1 VDPGVGTGERTV
13 FVVVKVPVLD
23 MTAKPQNGSERVS
36 QARLGDNLAV
46 ERRNGEH
53 LQVRSD
59 DGYEGWVQASKVTR
73 GRRVRYVKT
82 GHVIVVDVLFE
93 PISSSPSDLRA
104 IQVAPM
110 GSVLQVSDVKGE
122 RPRVVLPDG
131 RAGFARTKEI
141 RNARNPFRKEGVEKI
156 IQRALTLTG
165 APYLWGGTT
174 PWGLDC
180 SGLVQLAFKMGGYQ
194 LLRDADMQFDSN
206 GQTVSKQDMKSGDL
220 LFFRG
225 TKSPKVGHVAMY
237 LEGRLMIHASGSE
250 GIVLVEPISR
260 LQRLLVGVKR
270 IVRDEKDSHPAY
282 HA

>member
-1 VDPGVGTGERTV
+1 M

-23 MTAKPQNGSERVS
+23 MTAKPQSGSKRVS

-46 ERRNGEH
+46 ERRSGEH

-59 DGYEGWVQASKVTR
+59 DGYRGWVRGSGVTR
-73 GRRVRYVKT
+73 GRRVRYAKT
-82 GHVIVVDVLFE
+82 GHVMVVDALFE
-93 PISSSPSDLRA
+93 PVSSSPADLRA

-122 RPRVVLPDG
+122 RPRIVLPDG

-141 RNARNPFRKEGVEKI
+141 RNALNPFRKEMVERI
-156 IQRALTLTG
+156 VQRALTLVG

-180 SGLVQLAFKMGGYQ
+180 SGFVQLAFRMGGYQ

-206 GQTVSKQDMKSGDL
+206 GQTVSRQDMKSGDL

-225 TKSPKVGHVAMY
+225 RKSPKVGHVAMY
-237 LEGRLMIHASGSE
+237 LEGRLMVHASGSE
-250 GIVLVEPISR
+250 GIVLAEPISG
-260 LQRLLVGVKR
+260 LEGLLVGVKR
-270 IVRDEKDSHPAY
+270 IVRDEKDSHPTR
-282 HA
+282 HI